1 MAEQQT
7 EINGQA
13 RRVVSRPVLLV
24 ATLAAV
30 IIAAILFLTRP
41 EMISPLGA
49 ILALMTCAIGMLPT
63 VFYILRDETTVPF
76 FPAVGLFQVFC
87 FGLSPFLLHLAWA
100 DAPPIIYWG
109 GRLTLTQESIK
120 TLVLVLVGTASLVSM
135 FFLVRKRGLG
145 WLPVPRIRERAGGNA
160 SLLLLCGLAAAHL
173 AYKFVP
179 GVSRIPSAGQFLESI
194 GYVVF
199 SALLVLLLKRRTRGL
214 STFLAA
220 FALVLLVAVRI
231 ETFNFTQIMLLS
243 LCGIGALV
251 YARAYRIASFCAL
264 LIVLSL
270 PVYEFTSTVRYLD
283 GGFLKKAEALF
294 LTIDGYRNGT
304 RRGGTSATETG
315 VRRISHTWLFAHVVA
330 KSPAEVPF
338 WGGDTYKPLLT
349 AMIPRA
355 VWPGKPLEATGGL
368 FGKRYDLL
376 EPTSVTSL
384 NLPWHIETY
393 VNFGSIGVVIG
404 MALIGAFLA
413 VVDKLLNA
421 PGRREIEMG
430 IGLGILMPLTFQD
443 SNFSVMV
450 GTLPQFV
457 LCTYL
462 YFLAGE
468 YVLRRFGM
476 GPARADKS

>member
-63 VFYILRDETTVPF
+63 VYYILRDEKTVPF

>member
-63 VFYILRDETTVPF
+63 VFYILRDEKTVPF

>member
-160 SLLLLCGLAAAHL
+160 SLLLLCGLVAAHL